1 MRFGKRPISFTP
13 FPALLDRPA
22 PARSKA
28 KIIAFFP
35 KQIFLARVKAGE
47 FLEHA
52 KVHEHYYGT
61 LRQPLIDNLKKA

>member
-35 KQIFLARVKAGE
+35 KQIFWRE
-47 FLEHA
+47 
-52 KVHEHYYGT
+52 
-61 LRQPLIDNLKKA
+61 